1 MMERKSV
8 LMSVTGAS
16 TCAAAG
22 DFGSPALSEAATLPC
37 SLSAGPM
44 ARNGDELRQHVT
56 RVAKRYALHAAR
68 SSRGEEALRW

>member
-8 LMSVTGAS
+8 PTSVTGAI

-22 DFGSPALSEAATLPC
+22 DLASPALSESATLPC

-56 RVAKRYALHAAR
+56 RVAKRYELRAAR
-68 SSRGEEALRW
+68 SSRWEEALRW

>member
-8 LMSVTGAS
+8 PRPVTGAI

-22 DFGSPALSEAATLPC
+22 NLASPTLSEAATLPC

-56 RVAKRYALHAAR
+56 RVGKRYELHAAR
-68 SSRGEEALRW
+68 SSPCEESLRW